1 MKVEILR
8 RKMEGLSNG
17 MLLERMKEEYGSMLS
32 TANSSAASSASTS
45 QRIEF
50 TDSSSSSTRQSY
62 KVLAFSWI
70 TMSYNSEFITTQCL
84 NFDHS
89 LNWLFKIFYVP
100 CL

>member
-17 MLLERMKEEYGSMLS
+17 LLLDRMKEEYGSMLS

-50 TDSSSSSTRQSY
+50 TDSSSSSTRQPD

-70 TMSYNSEFITTQCL
+70 IMSNNSEFIT
-84 NFDHS
+84 NSDW
-89 LNWLFKIFYVP
+89 N
-100 CL
+100 